1 MLPYERST
9 AMTPAQTDDAAD
21 RQAIF
26 ELVTRERF
34 ARDQRRFDVMAEC
47 FHDNAWVR
55 TTWYD
60 GVGGQ
65 AYVDSTRELLGESN
79 TQDYSGK
86 HWVFPA
92 FARVLGDRAL
102 VESPAKIFSRYDIDG
117 VEADIHSYC
126 RFFSRVVRQEGR
138 WKLLSFHVLF
148 EWDELRPVMPGQVP
162 DLDRDLLDTMRPSYR
177 YLGYVQT
184 TRGVDLDHGLLG
196 DDRWADLTAFHRGED
211 AWLAGAG
218 AIDRPR

>member
-1 MLPYERST
+1 
-9 AMTPAQTDDAAD
+9 MTHPQTDDTAD

-34 ARDQRRFDVMAEC
+34 ARDQRRFDTMSEC

-65 AYVDSTRELLGESN
+65 AYVDSTRELLGETN
-79 TQDYSGK
+79 THDYSGK

-92 FARVLGDRAL
+92 FARIAGERAL
-102 VESPAKIFSRYDIDG
+102 VESPAKIFSRYDIG
-117 VEADIHSYC
+117 GIEADIHSYC
-126 RFFSRVVRQEGR
+126 RFFSRVVRHGGT

-148 EWDELRPVMPGQVP
+148 EWDELRPVLPGQVP
-162 DLDRDLLDTMRPSYR
+162 DLDLKMLAAMRPSYR
-177 YLGYVQT
+177 YLGYAQT
-184 TRGVDLDHGLLG
+184 MRGVDLNHELLG
-196 DDRWADLTAFHRGED
+196 DDRWAELTAFHRGED
-211 AWLAGAG
+211 EWLAGAG
-218 AIDRPR
+218 AIDQPR